1 MFEHIEVKHGVD
13 VGVDISMQEIEEAH
27 DAVFIGV
34 ALQGRFIPIEN
45 YPSRCT

>member
-13 VGVDISMQEIEEAH
+13 VGVDISMQEISAH

-34 ALQGRFIPIEN
+34 CLSQGRFTRRELQ
-45 YPSRCT
+45 PS